1 MTDSAMALIP
11 GDELTAVR
19 VDRGITLLA
28 EIDMSLVSGIKALS
42 WIFGKQTWQASISFW
57 PGAAGGSWNIGF
69 GGAKRFSSK
78 QKPFKSLAFKIS
90 FAYISPL
97 MKMIDVASGL
107 KGEGW
112 LQ

>member
-1 MTDSAMALIP
+1 M
-11 GDELTAVR
+11 R

-69 GGAKRFSSK
+69 GGDADILLITVMFHFFETLNPRPLRSK
-78 QKPFKSLAFKIS
+78 P
-90 FAYISPL
+90 
-97 MKMIDVASGL
+97 
-107 KGEGW
+107 
-112 LQ
+112 